1 MDAKK
6 DVKMYEGM
14 LGEGLDLCHLQG
26 QKDNRHTLLEAVPL
40 LNISTA
46 KLISRTSMNKPHST
60 GNCRT
65 LISQLD
71 RKIVNIVL
79 SIVLLSSV

>member
-14 LGEGLDLCHLQG
+14 LGEGLCHLQG

-46 KLISRTSMNKPHST
+46 KLISRMRMNKPYST

-71 RKIVNIVL
+71 RKIVNIHVVL
-79 SIVLLSSV
+79 STMYL